1 MPWKIEFSR
10 LALKDLDRMDTAPG
24 DRVVRFLFE
33 RVATADDPRSLGK
46 ALKGA
51 QRAFWRY
58 RVGDWRVLARLEHD
72 RLVVLVVRIAH
83 RREAYR

>member
-1 MPWKIEFSR
+1 MTWKIEFSR
-10 LALKDLDRMDTAPG
+10 KALRDLDRMDAAQG

-33 RVATADDPRSLGK
+33 RVARADDPRRLGK

-58 RVGDWRVLARLEHD
+58 RVGDWRVLVRLEHD